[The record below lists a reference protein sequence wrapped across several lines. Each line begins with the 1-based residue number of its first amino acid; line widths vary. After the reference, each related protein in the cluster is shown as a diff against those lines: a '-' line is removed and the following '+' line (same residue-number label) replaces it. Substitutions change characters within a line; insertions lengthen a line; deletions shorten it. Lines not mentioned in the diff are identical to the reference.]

1 MFLILFLLCGCEKE
15 NTETI
20 SFITITSE
28 EAMKRMEE
36 ETDFL
41 ILDVRT
47 KEEYEEGH
55 INDAINIPNE
65 VIEQEAESFLKDKG
79 QTIYVYCRSGRRSKQ
94 ACQTLCNL
102 GYTHVIDF
110 GGIIDWKG
118 EIVK

>member
-1 MFLILFLLCGCEKE
+1 MLMLLVCGCTKE
-15 NTETI
+15 DDTKP

-36 ETDFL
+36 ENGYL

-55 INDAINIPNE
+55 IEGAINIPNE
-65 VIEQEAESFLKDKG
+65 VIPDEAESMLKDKG
-79 QTIYVYCRSGRRSKQ
+79 QTIYVYCRSGRRSKES
-94 ACQTLCNL
+94 CKKLCEL
-102 GYTHVIDF
+102 GFSNIIDF

>member
-1 MFLILFLLCGCEKE
+1 MFLILFLLCGCAGNK
-15 NTETI
+15 TESA
-20 SFITITSE
+20 SFITITGE

-55 INDAINIPNE
+55 IKDAINIPNE
-65 VIEQEAESFLKDKG
+65 VIGQEAESVLKDKE
-79 QTIYVYCRSGRRSKQ
+79 QTIFVYCRSGRRSKE
-94 ACQTLCNL
+94 ACQTLCEL
-102 GYTHVIDF
+102 GYSNIIDF

>member
-1 MFLILFLLCGCEKE
+1 MFLMLFFLYGCAGNKAE
-15 NTETI
+15 NA
-20 SFITITSE
+20 SFITITGE
-28 EAMKRMEE
+28 EAVKRMEE
-36 ETDFL
+36 ESDFL

-47 KEEYEEGH
+47 IEEYEEGH
-55 INDAINIPNE
+55 IKDAINIPNE
-65 VIEQEAESFLKDKG
+65 VIEQEAESVLKDKG

-94 ACQTLCNL
+94 ACETLCAL